1 MEQPDYIRSAE
12 RPSGNREIDYY
23 ALMRC
28 LGEGDIS
35 SARLLCTSKPDL
47 TKLLVAC
54 GRLTSEELTDLLLV
68 HETDG
73 LNELP
78 LGTFF
83 VYAGCLTMDEL
94 RAFLALQKDLRPGP
108 QRQRQERWGQKLVK
122 SGLLSADELQ
132 TALSDRIAG
141 NITLR
146 QAILNRGYLTEADL
160 DKIF

>member
-12 RPSGNREIDYY
+12 RPSDSREIDYC

-28 LGEGDIS
+28 LTEGDIS

-47 TKLLVAC
+47 TGLLVKS
-54 GRLTSEELTDLLLV
+54 GRLTAEELSDLLLV

-73 LNELP
+73 LSGLP

-83 VYAGCLTMDEL
+83 VYAGCLTIEEL
-94 RAFLALQKDLRPGP
+94 RAFLALQKSMRPVP
-108 QRQRQERWGQKLVK
+108 QRQERWGQKLVK

-146 QAILNRGYLTEADL
+146 QAILNRGYLSEIQL

>member
-12 RPSGNREIDYY
+12 RPSDNREIDYC
-23 ALMRC
+23 ALMR
-28 LGEGDIS
+28 LLSAGDIS

-47 TKLLVAC
+47 TKLLVKC
-54 GRLTSEELTDLLLV
+54 GRLTGEELTDLLLV

-83 VYAGCLTMDEL
+83 VYAGCLTIEEL

-108 QRQRQERWGQKLVK
+108 QRQEKWGQKLVK

-146 QAILNRGYLTEADL
+146 QAILNRGYLGEAEL

>member
-12 RPSGNREIDYY
+12 RPSDREIDYC
-23 ALMRC
+23 ALMCC
-28 LGEGDIS
+28 LTEGDIT

-47 TKLLVAC
+47 TGLLVKC
-54 GRLTSEELTDLLLV
+54 GRLTAEELADLLLV

-73 LNELP
+73 LSGLP

-83 VYAGCLTMDEL
+83 VYAGCLTIEEL
-94 RAFLALQKDLRPGP
+94 RAFLALQKALRPVP
-108 QRQRQERWGQKLVK
+108 ERQERWGQKLVK

-146 QAILNRGYLTEADL
+146 QAILNKGYLSEAQL

>member
-12 RPSGNREIDYY
+12 RPSDNREVNYC
-23 ALMRC
+23 ALMQC

-35 SARLLCTSKPDL
+35 AARKLCRSKPDL
-47 TKLLVAC
+47 KKLLVQC
-54 GRLTSEELTDLLLV
+54 GRLTNEELTDLLLV

-83 VYAGCLTMDEL
+83 VYAGCLTIEEL
-94 RAFLALQKDLRPGP
+94 RAFLALQKDLHPAP
-108 QRQRQERWGQKLVK
+108 QRQERWGQRLVK
-122 SGLLSADELQ
+122 AGLLSAEELQ
-132 TALSDRIAG
+132 TSLNDRIAG

-146 QAILNRGYLTEADL
+146 QAILNRGYLNEADL